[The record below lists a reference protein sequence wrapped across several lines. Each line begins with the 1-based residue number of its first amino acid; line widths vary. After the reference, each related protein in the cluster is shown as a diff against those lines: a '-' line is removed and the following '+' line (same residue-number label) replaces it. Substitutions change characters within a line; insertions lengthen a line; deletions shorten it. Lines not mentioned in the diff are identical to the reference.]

1 MIQEAAVHSPCSL
14 SGQASE
20 YSSVTHSCTP
30 ASSIVTSAEG
40 LGVNYLTPDEV
51 YPECLSAKAVYVA
64 GAVEIH
70 FRRYLMA
77 IPYGNTCEEM
87 LQIMIYMI
95 P

>member
-64 GAVEIH
+64 GADGDSPSQVFDGH
-70 FRRYLMA
+70 SLW
-77 IPYGNTCEEM
+77 
-87 LQIMIYMI
+87 
-95 P
+95 